1 MAQRDR
7 DLPDLPRDPSARNAE
22 PLSTEATEW
31 MLRLRCRAPGSAPE
45 RARGPPG

>member
-1 MAQRDR
+1 MAQMDR
-7 DLPDLPRDPSARNAE
+7 DLPRDPSARNA
-22 PLSTEATEW
+22 SHYREATEW